1 MARLQQ
7 NNEKGGKPRGR
18 HLPECGNP
26 ERFLRPGLGMAE
38 VSGVH
43 AVKRDLALVAQAQ
56 AFLPQGFPHIYV
68 DNAEGFSML
77 KNTTMSLPDELVAR
91 VKAYAAQNRTTMT
104 ALVREHLEAITEPER
119 NISDE
124 DPLLAYSKG
133 LVSRRDAVR
142 RLGLRDYAD
151 LLVALGDADLPLP
164 LLPAHEVENQ
174 AATFAKLWRMG

>member
-1 MARLQQ
+1 
-7 NNEKGGKPRGR
+7 
-18 HLPECGNP
+18 
-26 ERFLRPGLGMAE
+26 
-38 VSGVH
+38 
-43 AVKRDLALVAQAQ
+43 
-56 AFLPQGFPHIYV
+56 
-68 DNAEGFSML
+68 ML